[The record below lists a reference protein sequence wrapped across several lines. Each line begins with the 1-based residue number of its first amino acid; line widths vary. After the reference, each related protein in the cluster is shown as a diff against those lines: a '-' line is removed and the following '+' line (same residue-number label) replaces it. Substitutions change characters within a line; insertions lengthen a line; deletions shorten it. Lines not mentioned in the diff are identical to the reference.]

1 MKAKDIGIRD
11 EQISMAMTKY
21 VMDILTIISRGKIAT
36 KGIPFVRSILE
47 PNLGA
52 EDLEKWGKFWTY
64 FNNYWISSMDFVA
77 TWNIHD
83 EDENYFDLVNRTNND
98 LER

>member
-1 MKAKDIGIRD
+1 MV
-11 EQISMAMTKY
+11 MTKN
-21 VMDILTIISRGKIAT
+21 VMEILNIIPHGEIST

-64 FNNYWISSMDFVA
+64 FNSYWM
-77 TWNIHD
+77 
-83 EDENYFDLVNRTNND
+83 Y
-98 LER
+98 